1 MSEDAIRLT
10 TSRTEQGRNPS
21 FFLSGTFADLS
32 DLKRAEFSRKPA
44 FVIFL
49 FDLMAFVQYDEN
61 PKNVILGLDKMGFM
75 VYNDG
80 TNKEEVNL
88 MKEHLIR
95 FLDNRLELARA
106 TTTNRSLVRAYKNQA
121 FGALTFYCEACYYEN
136 KTQEEEALTNLWNDY
151 YYTEFLSAWL
161 EKTK

>member
-1 MSEDAIRLT
+1 MK
-10 TSRTEQGRNPS
+10 P
-21 FFLSGTFADLS
+21 TFA
-32 DLKRAEFSRKPA
+32 
-44 FVIFL
+44 IFL

-61 PKNVILGLDKMGFM
+61 PKNIILGLDRIGFM
-75 VYNDG
+75 VYNES
-80 TNKEEVNL
+80 TNKEEVNP

-95 FLDNRLELARA
+95 FLDDRLELAKA

-151 YYTEFLSAWL
+151 YYTEFLSAWMK
-161 EKTK
+161 KTK

>member
-10 TSRTEQGRNPS
+10 TSRTERGRNPS
-21 FFLSGTFADLS
+21 FFLSGAFAVLS
-32 DLKRAEFSRKPA
+32 VFKRAEFSRKPA
-44 FVIFL
+44 FAIFL

-61 PKNVILGLDKMGFM
+61 PKNIILGLDIIGFM
-75 VYNDG
+75 VYNEG

>member
-1 MSEDAIRLT
+1 
-10 TSRTEQGRNPS
+10 
-21 FFLSGTFADLS
+21 
-32 DLKRAEFSRKPA
+32 
-44 FVIFL
+44 
-49 FDLMAFVQYDEN
+49 MAFVQYDEN
-61 PKNVILGLDKMGFM
+61 PKNIILGLDRIGFM
-75 VYNDG
+75 VYNEG